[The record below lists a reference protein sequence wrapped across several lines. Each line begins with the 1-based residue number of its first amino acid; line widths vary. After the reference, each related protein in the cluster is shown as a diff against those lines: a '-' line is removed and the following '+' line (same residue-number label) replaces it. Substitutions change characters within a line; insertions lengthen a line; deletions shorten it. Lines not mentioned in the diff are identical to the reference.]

1 MLASWAANGCVC
13 MTVIVSLKTCLASKR
28 RAQASLSSLSLNSTY
43 DEAKRAFHECILEMD
58 SVISDLKVR
67 VSILEHE
74 EP

>member
-1 MLASWAANGCVC
+1 MLASWAANGGVC
-13 MTVIVSLKTCLASKR
+13 MTVIASLKTCLASKR

-43 DEAKRAFHECILEMD
+43 DDAKRVFHECILEMD
-58 SVISDLKVR
+58 SVISDLKDR